1 MSDEQSGGASELK
14 ARLQECYTYGNQKM
28 TQGDH
33 DYATEMFIQCLLG
46 DPANIVY
53 IQAFILNLRQKYKDN
68 KKGNSWAL
76 LKSGKIKTALKTAW
90 VRQKWKEVLE
100 NGAEAL
106 KINPWDS
113 NAYLSM
119 GRACHELDYL
129 FAELAYYKQAV
140 ESSPKD
146 AEINRTAA
154 RALQEMEEYDHAIA
168 CWNRVLQ
175 TKPNDDEARKSIGD
189 LMIEKT
195 IKKGKYNASES
206 QTGKTT
212 VQYREDVQKIDYEER
227 KELSAEELFEKNVR
241 KNPEDIT
248 LYIDRADVLFQS
260 NQIKEAENILQR
272 LLKVQDKPEFRLRLI
287 EVQHRRLMD
296 DLAKIKTNYESSTK
310 PEIKTQLKAQF
321 ASKKDELSNVT
332 LKMYTMRVEQNPG
345 NTRYRYD
352 MGTIYQS
359 QGKFKEAIGE
369 FQAAKSDISLQ
380 GECLLALGQCFQQ
393 IKQYKLAMT
402 HYRQAVDSI
411 TGEGD
416 SKKKSLYLAARLA
429 YGLQDYVQADDFAT
443 QLAAIDFS
451 YKDVGELLDKI
462 AEKRIN

>member
-1 MSDEQSGGASELK
+1 MSDDQSGVSPELK
-14 ARLQECYTYGNQKM
+14 ARLQKCYTYGNQKM
-28 TQGDH
+28 TQGEH
-33 DYATEMFIQCLLG
+33 DYATQMFSQCLRD
-46 DPANIVY
+46 DPANIIY

-76 LKSGKIKTALKTAW
+76 LKSGKIKASIKTALA
-90 VRQKWKEVLE
+90 RQKWKEVLE

-106 KINPWDS
+106 KLNPWNS

-119 GRACHELDYL
+119 GRACHELDYP

-140 ESSPKD
+140 ESNPKD

-175 TKPNDDEARKSIGD
+175 TKPNDDEARKAIGD

-195 IKKGKYNASES
+195 IKKGKYDINE
-206 QTGKTT
+206 QKTGQTT
-212 VQYREDVQKIDYEER
+212 VQYRENVQNIEYEER
-227 KELSAEELFEKNVR
+227 KELSAEELFEKNIR
-241 KNPEDIT
+241 KNPEDIAI
-248 LYIDRADVLFQS
+248 YIDRADVLFQS
-260 NQIKEAENILQR
+260 NQIKEAENVLQR
-272 LLKVQDKPEFRLRLI
+272 LLKVQDKSEFRLRLV

-296 DLAKIKTNYESSTK
+296 DLTKIKTNYELSTK
-310 PEIKTQLKAQF
+310 PEVKAQLKVQF
-321 ASKKDELSNVT
+321 ESKKEELSNAT

-345 NTRYRYD
+345 NTHYHFD
-352 MGTIYQS
+352 IGTLYQS

-369 FQAAKSDISLQ
+369 FQQAKSDISLQ
-380 GECLLALGQCFQQ
+380 GDCLLALGQCFQH
-393 IKQYKLAMT
+393 IKQYKLAMA
-402 HYRQAVDSI
+402 HYQQAVKAI
-411 TGEGD
+411 TEEGD
-416 SKKKSLYLAARLA
+416 SKKKSLYFAARLA
-429 YGLQDYVQADDFAT
+429 YGLQDYAQAEDFAT